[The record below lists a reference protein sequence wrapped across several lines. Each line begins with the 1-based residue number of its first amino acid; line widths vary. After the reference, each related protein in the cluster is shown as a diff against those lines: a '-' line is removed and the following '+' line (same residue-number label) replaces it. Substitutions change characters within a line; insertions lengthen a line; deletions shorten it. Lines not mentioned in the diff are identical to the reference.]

1 MANLLRLC
9 LVAFILILGANTLS
23 SALSLAKTLDR
34 VTADKVAQIDILLA
48 N

>member
-9 LVAFILILGANTLS
+9 LVAFILILGANTLA

-34 VTADKVAQIDILLA
+34 VTAEKVAQLDDHLA